1 MANVM
6 IDMEKLGFLEL
17 TDHGRAV
24 FNCDKGIAVADKDD
38 AIAVGQI
45 VDGQVVK
52 SNGKYGA

>member
-1 MANVM
+1 M